1 MLCCPRP
8 SRLISVIALLA
19 SAAAAQAQT
28 GSVIFE
34 RADIRIDPVAVAAA
48 KIPSGDPNVPI
59 APQPARNPVSY
70 NIEVRSEDA
79 LQLEYIHT
87 LNTLTGTTGV
97 AITFNAPSLVALPHM
112 QVFTPVDVLFVAEDG
127 TILQIY
133 PNLTLAELHSNVM
146 ASDPIQAFVFLK
158 AGQVAAHHIMPR
170 DIIAGSMFFP
180 PPPVME

>member
-1 MLCCPRP
+1 MLY
-8 SRLISVIALLA
+8 RLQGLKFASIALLFL
-19 SAAAAQAQT
+19 AAPALAQT

-34 RADIRIDPVAVAAA
+34 RADIRIDPVAPTPSIAAEND
-48 KIPSGDPNVPI
+48 PSATPSPRS
-59 APQPARNPVSY
+59 AVSY

-87 LNTLTGTTGV
+87 LNTLTSTTGV
-97 AITFNAPSLVALPHM
+97 AIVFNAPSIVALPRM

-133 PNLTLAELHSNVM
+133 PNVTLAELHSDVV
-146 ASDPIQAFVFLK
+146 ASNPVQAFVFLK
-158 AGQVAAHHIMPR
+158 AGEVAAKRILPR
-170 DIIAGSMFFP
+170 DIIAGPMFYP